1 MNKPLF
7 TIAIP
12 VFNRLNYSKEAI
24 QSVLSQS
31 YKDFELVIIDDYST
45 DGTWEYIKLI
55 KDPRVRI
62 FRNNSN
68 IGIVSNW
75 RRCIEEAKGKWFKFL
90 MADDL
95 MFPDALYILKRL
107 IDKYPQNHVIVT
119 SGIGFEDFDKVEK
132 YLGIDNRELKN
143 TDQYL
148 KNIKEIIE
156 ERKRFNQT
164 WAMPNAYTL
173 LAKDCKELIASNSY
187 KEVEDNLGD
196 TGHCVDYFILY
207 AIAIKYKTMIEM
219 DVPLYGVRYHTSNLS
234 KSYNKDILY
243 HLNGDKYIHYM
254 LYDYKGIENLY
265 IVRHAFRVYLH
276 YIKNN
281 KRELITF
288 GFFKKAMQLFIFLF
302 QHILGINKCFKTIK
316 VNQ

>member
-1 MNKPLF
+1 MIIKSECGPLF

-12 VFNRLNYSKEAI
+12 TWNSINYIDNTLK
-24 QSVLSQS
+24 SVLNQS
-31 YKDFELVIIDDYST
+31 YSDFELVIVDDFSA
-45 DGTWEYIKLI
+45 DGTWEYLQTLE
-55 KDPRVRI
+55 DPRLRI

-68 IGIVSNW
+68 LGIVRNW
-75 RRCIEEAKGKWFKFL
+75 RRCIEEAKGRWFKFL

-95 MFPDALYILKRL
+95 MFPDALHILKNL
-107 IDKYPQNHVIVT
+107 IDKYPQNYVVTT
-119 SGIGFEDFDKVEK
+119 SGVGFEDFDKVKK
-132 YLGIDNRELKN
+132 YLSIDNREIKN

-148 KNIKEIIE
+148 KQIEEIIK

-173 LAKDCKELIASNSY
+173 LTKDCKELMVSDKY
-187 KEVEDNLGD
+187 KKVEDNLGN

-207 AIAIKYKTMIEM
+207 AIALKYRTMIEM
-219 DVPLYGVRYHTSNLS
+219 DMPLYGVRYHAGNFS
-234 KSYNKDILY
+234 KSYNQNILY

-281 KRELITF
+281 RRELITF
-288 GFFKKAMQLFIFLF
+288 KFIGKAIQMLIFLF
-302 QHILGINKCFKTIK
+302 QHFLRINKTFKG
-316 VNQ
+316 